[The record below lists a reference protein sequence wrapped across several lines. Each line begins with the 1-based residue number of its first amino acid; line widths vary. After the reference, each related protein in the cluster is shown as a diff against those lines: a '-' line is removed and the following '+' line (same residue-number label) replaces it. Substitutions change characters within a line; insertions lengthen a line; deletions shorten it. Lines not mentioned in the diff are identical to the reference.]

1 MESRVTG
8 FDRIVI
14 GVTDLDEACAEYSS
28 LLGIAPSRYTA
39 LEAEPAAL
47 LPLANTTL
55 HLLERGGSASR
66 IEGLVFRNEAA
77 SGRPTRLVNDLG
89 LNLTECD
96 GSETALFRNEHPEA
110 ILSRVAVDHV
120 VLRTNH
126 ADACIG
132 LFNGVLGIR
141 LALDQDV
148 PEWGGRMLFF
158 RTGKL
163 TLEVLAV
170 RPESSPAEASAFWGI
185 TYQCEDIDAMAVAL
199 KIRGVGLSEI
209 RAGRKPGTRVAT
221 IKSHCLD
228 LPTLLIG
235 PALT

>member
-8 FDRIVI
+8 FDQIMI
-14 GVTDLDEACAEYSS
+14 GVPDLDEACAEYSS
-28 LLGIAPSRYTA
+28 LLGIAPSRYTTW
-39 LEAEPAAL
+39 EAKPAAL

-55 HLLERGGSASR
+55 HLLERDGCASR

-77 SGRPTRLVNDLG
+77 SGRPTRLVNELG

-96 GSETALFRNEHPEA
+96 GSETAVFRQEHPEA
-110 ILSRVAVDHV
+110 ILSGIAVDHV

-132 LFNGVLGIR
+132 LFNGDLGIR
-141 LALDQDV
+141 LALDQEV

-163 TLEVLAV
+163 TLEVLAAQ
-170 RPESSPAEASAFWGI
+170 PESSAAEASAFWGI
-185 TYQCEDIDAMAVAL
+185 TYQCQDIDAMAGAL
-199 KIRGVGLSEI
+199 KTRGVGLSEI
-209 RAGRKPGTRVAT
+209 RAGRKPGTRVAS

-228 LPTLLIG
+228 LPTLLIEPVSG
-235 PALT
+235 